1 MSIQSTFSVLH
12 LVQVHCPP
20 SCLQSLSS
28 ILSIF
33 IVTEIFVR
41 FNSSNFEID
50 EDASSLDVYFEVVR
64 EVSPGVYVPAEYTF
78 DFQLQVTTITVEGSA
93 TGECTVDSY
102 S

>member
-1 MSIQSTFSVLH
+1 MITVLH
-12 LVQVHCPP
+12 LVYDHCPP
-20 SCLQSLSS
+20 SCLRSLSS
-28 ILSIF
+28 ILSTS

-78 DFQLQVTTITVEGSA
+78 DFQLLVTTITVAGSA

>member
-1 MSIQSTFSVLH
+1 M
-12 LVQVHCPP
+12 
-20 SCLQSLSS
+20 
-28 ILSIF
+28 
-33 IVTEIFVR
+33 R

-78 DFQLQVTTITVEGSA
+78 DFRLQVTTITVAESA